1 MKKSSLL
8 LVVAVVV
15 MCGFLIAHNNSLKAA
30 YLTNEYRNP
39 LRNFVPVDIKDFDEI
54 DLNSSFFA
62 NARIVRGD
70 YKVMLLKSALKYIH
84 INRVG
89 GRLVVNSDYIESRNS
104 LTRGYTVYISC
115 PGIKNLNLKNEYT
128 KEGKL
133 VTDSVSYWPE
143 YYRSSL
149 TGFTFDSMN
158 IYQDNGCALILDSNN
173 IGKLNHYLGK
183 TIASSSV
190 LTLASGNKIKSLFLD
205 TRNNSIV
212 TLGCTVDSLRYNL
225 DDSAEIR
232 FSGFVYKKLHK
243 SK

>member
-8 LVVAVVV
+8 LLVAVVV
-15 MCGFLIAHNNSLKAA
+15 MCGFLVAHNNSLKAA

-62 NARIVRGD
+62 NARIVHGD
-70 YKVMLLKSALKYIH
+70 YKVMVLKSVSKYIR
-84 INRVG
+84 INKSG
-89 GRLVVNSDYIESRNS
+89 NCLVVNSDYIDN
-104 LTRGYTVYISC
+104 LTSYSSGYTVYISC
-115 PGIKNLNLKNEYT
+115 PGFKSLNLKNEYT

-133 VTDSVSYWPE
+133 VTDSVSYYPE
-143 YYRSSL
+143 YYRSTL

-183 TIASSSV
+183 TIGSSSV

-205 TRNNSIV
+205 SKNNSIV
-212 TLGCTVDSLRYNL
+212 TLGCVVDSLSYHL

-232 FSGFVYKKLHK
+232 FAGFAYKKLHK
-243 SK
+243 